1 MPTVT
6 ISRQFGAGGK
16 TLGHSIA
23 KQLGYQFIDSQ
34 LIQMVAQKAKVSVNW
49 VESVEKEAG
58 GKLQKFVSR
67 LVSKSLVDKVLGD
80 ERGYIDEEIYV
91 DLLHQVIR
99 QLADE
104 DNVVIL
110 GRGSQYIL
118 KDHPDTIHVLLTA
131 EKQDRI
137 RFMEEHYE
145 MTPSQAA
152 KAVNLEDRR
161 RVNLYRKFG
170 KEDYDGPHLYH
181 LAINMSQVHI
191 DKACHMVCGLVQR
204 AG

>member
-1 MPTVT
+1 MATVT

-16 TLGHSIA
+16 TLGLSIA
-23 KQLGYQFIDSQ
+23 KQLNYQFVDNE

-58 GKLQKFVSR
+58 GRLQKFVSK
-67 LVSKSLVDKVLGD
+67 LVFKSLVDKVLGD

-91 DLLHQVIR
+91 DLLNQVVQ

-118 KDHPDTIHVLLTA
+118 KDRADTVHILLTA
-131 EKQDRI
+131 EKHDRI

-152 KAVNLEDRR
+152 RAVNLEDRR

-170 KEDYDGPHLYH
+170 KEDYDTPHLYH
-181 LAINMSQVHI
+181 LVINMSQVHI
-191 DKACHMVCGLVQR
+191 DKACSMVCGLVQR
-204 AG
+204 TG

>member
-1 MPTVT
+1 MPAVT

-16 TLGHSIA
+16 TLGRSIA
-23 KQLGYQFIDSQ
+23 KHLGYQFIDSE
-34 LIQMVAQKAKVSVNW
+34 LIQMVAQRAKVSVNW

-58 GKLQKFVSR
+58 GRLQKFVSR
-67 LVSKSLVDKVLGD
+67 LVSKSLVEKVLGD

-91 DLLHQVIR
+91 ELLHQVVR

-118 KDHPDTIHVLLTA
+118 RDRADTIHILLTA
-131 EKQDRI
+131 EKSDRI

-145 MTPSQAA
+145 MAPSQAA
-152 KAVNLEDRR
+152 RAVNLEDRR

-181 LAINMSQVHI
+181 LVINMSQVHI
-191 DKACHMVCGLVQR
+191 DKACRLVCALARRTG
-204 AG
+204 

>member
-1 MPTVT
+1 MPAVT

-16 TLGHSIA
+16 TLGNSIA
-23 KQLGYQFIDSQ
+23 KQLDYQFIDNE
-34 LIQMVAQKAKVSVNW
+34 LIQLVAEKAKVSVNW

-80 ERGYIDEEIYV
+80 DRGYIDEEIYV
-91 DLLHQVIR
+91 DLLHQVVQ
-99 QLADE
+99 QLAKE
-104 DNVVIL
+104 NNVVIL

-152 KAVNLEDRR
+152 RAVNLEDRR

-170 KEDYDGPHLYH
+170 REDYDAPHLYH
-181 LAINMSQVHI
+181 LVINMSQVHI
-191 DKACHMVCGLVQR
+191 DKACHMVCWLVHR
-204 AG
+204 LG